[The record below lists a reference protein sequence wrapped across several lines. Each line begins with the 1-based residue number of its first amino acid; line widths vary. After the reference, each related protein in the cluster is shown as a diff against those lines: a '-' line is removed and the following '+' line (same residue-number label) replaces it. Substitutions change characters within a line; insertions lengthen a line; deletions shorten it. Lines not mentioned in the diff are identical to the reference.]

1 MCIRDRAETV
11 NWNMTDAYSLCRTC
25 ANFKSL
31 KCPNSKECFDNPK
44 KPYYKARH
52 CDSATLLYWTL
63 MKTSFSLRYG
73 TNLQ

>member
-1 MCIRDRAETV
+1 MRLWAAETV

-44 KPYYKARH
+44 SRITKRDTVTALPYY
-52 CDSATLLYWTL
+52 T
-63 MKTSFSLRYG
+63 G
-73 TNLQ
+73 P